1 MNNKKTSF
9 VSVRLPDDIKDKVK
23 QRAEMSSRTIA
34 GLILHYIKLGLVADG
49 ELKNEAS
56 VRSSEQG

>member
-49 ELKNEAS
+49 ELKNETS

>member
-34 GLILHYIKLGLVADG
+34 GLILHYIKLGLVDDG
-49 ELKNEAS
+49 ELKNETFL
-56 VRSSEQG
+56 RGSEQG

>member
-49 ELKNEAS
+49 ELKNETPL
-56 VRSSEQG
+56 RSSEQG

>member
-49 ELKNEAS
+49 ELKNETFL
-56 VRSSEQG
+56 RSSEQG

>member
-34 GLILHYIKLGLVADG
+34 GLILHYIKLGLVVDG
-49 ELKNEAS
+49 ELKNETFL
-56 VRSSEQG
+56 RSSEQG

>member
-49 ELKNEAS
+49 ELKNEAHL
-56 VRSSEQG
+56 RSSKQG

>member
-49 ELKNEAS
+49 ELKNETPL
-56 VRSSEQG
+56 RSSE

>member
-49 ELKNEAS
+49 ELKNETPL
-56 VRSSEQG
+56 RRSEQG